1 MSNDFVSNGSRNA
14 TSDILIDGITTN
26 EMVSGGL
33 YTFATYTPSVDA
45 VQEFKV
51 QQSNFSAE
59 YGFSGATL
67 VNVVT
72 RSGTNQ
78 IHGSGFEFLRNQK
91 LDANN
96 FFNNQNGIGLPALR
110 QQLRSDGGR
119 ADIQEPHVL
128 LCRLQR
134 DADQVIEY
142 RPRRSSK
149 RGGEEGRLP
158 EICTHQGGSF
168 DSSGRCSNPNGQIW
182 DPYWRLQSDPGGRVR
197 SDSSRSTT
205 WPPTPARAIPN
216 LTAPVTNCR

>member
-110 QQLRSDGGR
+110 QNNFGATVGGPISKNRTFFFADYEGTRIRSSSTVCAGVPAWRRRRKTSRRSVRTRAVASTPPADAPTQTGRSGVLLGRLRSGPGWPG
-119 ADIQEPHVL
+119 AFGFHPVQQHGHLHQP
-128 LCRLQR
+128 
-134 DADQVIEY
+134 
-142 RPRRSSK
+142 
-149 RGGEEGRLP
+149 GESQ
-158 EICTHQGGSF
+158 T
-168 DSSGRCSNPNGQIW
+168 
-182 DPYWRLQSDPGGRVR
+182 
-197 SDSSRSTT
+197 
-205 WPPTPARAIPN
+205 
-216 LTAPVTNCR
+216 